1 MRKSKMKRKSTQQLC
16 ALAAPSVHAPC
27 CEATCVHLL
36 VPTFHAAFV
45 SRQAWGTRVMALLL
59 TAAVFM
65 SALPAASVQAAET
78 KPQEES
84 SEKTED
90 EEVTSVE
97 DATETINSYN
107 DEEVEREEVYIK
119 NAEDLKTFAK
129 NCWLDTWSQN
139 KKVYLTADIDLAG
152 ENFVSIPTFG
162 GYFNGQGHT
171 ISGFTVRKPISYV
184 GLFNETQKT
193 AVIVNLRV
201 EGNIRPSGKQMVVGG
216 IVGDNRGI
224 LLNCVFDGLVEAND
238 YVGGVVGYNEIS
250 GVLMDSEAN
259 GTVTGAHY
267 TGGIAGDNVGNIV
280 GCLNRADVNIS
291 NEDKTMSLD
300 DINLDQYAA
309 GILGSLGSE
318 GDEKSNKLSTAENT
332 VDTGGIAGLSTG
344 IVQSC
349 VNEGTIGYE
358 HVGYNVGGIVGRQS
372 GYVYACANKGKI
384 YGRKDVGGIV
394 GQAEPYIAIDL
405 SEDIVRQLSDHIDI
419 LHDQVGKMLD
429 DAGDRSDVLSNRL
442 SVIRNFA
449 DRALDDTGFL
459 ADRTVEWTDSM
470 MSSVNEAV
478 SRFDYVLDE
487 TAKDGGV
494 IDHATDAAGDVKDAA
509 EKLEDMVKN
518 MDLYRYMTPEEK
530 EAYNQAKKAIEEAG
544 KEHAENVAKATE
556 AYENYFIAQAARSDA
571 YRDQETDLRPV
582 TESGVDSDW
591 NYDAIIKFEEVP
603 AKYMGIVGW
612 IHTEKEEEFPCSD
625 SNHAH
630 YEADRKVREKADS
643 EMTSRAV
650 EVAEFAGKYADEQYS
665 AAHNGN
671 NYTAD
676 MQKYLEIMSEI
687 AANHADEMTDDAR
700 KELQAAASSAKDA
713 AENLEDMGDETK
725 DILSNLNDRS
735 DITFP
740 QLGGDYRSATGSLNS
755 NLKNISENM
764 GYLNDEMSSSEDL
777 LGDDLSDIND
787 EFSKIMLLY
796 TDALDGVLDMD
807 YSNIYEDE
815 SQENAEESIDA
826 TVANCTNNGIVEADL
841 NVSGIVGTMAIEY
854 DFDLES
860 DVTGFDEARANSTFL
875 TKCVL
880 RQNVNQANV
889 KAQKSYAGGVC
900 GLQEMGMVL
909 RCENYGR
916 IESSTGDYV
925 GGIAGQSLSH
935 IKQSYAKCTVLGG
948 EYVAG
953 IAGYGNGIE
962 SCCAMVKVKEASA
975 FSGAIAGKTADEAE
989 IAGNYFVSD
998 EIAGIDRIS
1007 YSGKAEPTSYD
1018 TLLQME
1024 GIPANFRRMKITFYA
1039 DEEEVGVVECAYGG
1053 SVELEQY
1060 PNIPVKEGFYADW
1073 DNKELTNVRLD
1084 EDVTVEYVRYLTT
1097 LAGSWLRENGQ
1108 SSLLVDGMFVQ
1119 EDELTV
1125 DKLGTDSMQVTLPD
1139 SFSKEPEE
1147 LTECWQ
1153 IEIPDDGAL
1162 SHQVRYQAPQGQA
1175 EGVEIYVED
1184 AAGWHKAETELMGI
1198 YHLFPVEGSSVKI
1211 AVSVTEK
1218 GIKDYIVYIIVGGV
1232 VLLLVIV
1239 LLIRKKKKKRKA
1251 KKEEEVEE
1259 IEQREGA

>member
-1 MRKSKMKRKSTQQLC
+1 MSKK
-16 ALAAPSVHAPC
+16 
-27 CEATCVHLL
+27 
-36 VPTFHAAFV
+36 
-45 SRQAWGTRVMALLL
+45 RVMALFLS
-59 TAAVFM
+59 AVVILSIFPALSV
-65 SALPAASVQAAET
+65 SALGENPQTEAE
-78 KPQEES
+78 KEAEAQKKVKDRQNERDIEEG
-84 SEKTED
+84 EA

-97 DATETINSYN
+97 DATEAINFYN
-107 DEEVEREEVYIK
+107 NEEVEREEVYIT

-139 KKVYLTADIDLAG
+139 KKVYLTADIDLTG

-201 EGNIRPSGKQMVVGG
+201 EGTVRPSGKQMVVGG

-224 LLNCVFDGLVEAND
+224 LLNCVFDGVVEAND
-238 YVGGVVGYNEIS
+238 YVGGVAGYNEIS

-259 GTVTGAHY
+259 GTITGAHY

-280 GCLNRADVNIS
+280 GCLNRSDVNIS
-291 NEDKTMSLD
+291 NEDKTMSLE

-318 GDEKSNKLSTAENT
+318 GDEKSDKLSATENT

-344 IVQSC
+344 IVQNC

-372 GYVYACANKGKI
+372 GYVHSCVNKGRI

-442 SVIRNFA
+442 SVIRGFA
-449 DRALDDTGFL
+449 DRALDDTNFL
-459 ADRTVEWTDSM
+459 TDRTVEWTDSM
-470 MSSVNEAV
+470 MDSVNEAM

-487 TAKDGGV
+487 TAKDDGV
-494 IDHATDAAGDVKDAA
+494 LDHASDAAGDVKDAA
-509 EKLEDMVKN
+509 EKLENMVKS

-530 EAYNQAKKAIEEAG
+530 EAYDQAKKAIEEAG
-544 KEHAENVAKATE
+544 KEHSENVAKATE
-556 AYENYFIAQAARSDA
+556 AYENYYIDKAR
-571 YRDQETDLRPV
+571 QEEPASTYEYDLRPI
-582 TESGVDSDW
+582 TESGVDTEWRGPFDDDVPGAYIGITGWVHHSD
-591 NYDAIIKFEEVP
+591 
-603 AKYMGIVGW
+603 
-612 IHTEKEEEFPCSD
+612 TEDREFPLSD
-625 SNHAH
+625 GSPQA
-630 YEADRKVREKADS
+630 EADRQVQEKVAQNMKDNA
-643 EMTSRAV
+643 TK
-650 EVAEFAGKYADEQYS
+650 VAEDASDYADEQYK
-665 AAHNGN
+665 ATHGGN
-671 NYTAD
+671 SYVAD
-676 MQKYLEIMSEI
+676 MQKYLQIMSDI

-700 KELQAAASSAKDA
+700 KQLKSAVSSAKDA

-725 DILSNLNDRS
+725 DILTNLNDRP

-764 GYLNDEMSSSEDL
+764 GYLNDEMSSSGDL

-787 EFSKIMLLY
+787 EFSEIMLLY

-826 TVANCTNNGIVEADL
+826 TVADCTNGGIVEADL

-916 IESSTGDYV
+916 IESTTGDYV

-935 IKQSYAKCTVLGG
+935 IRQSYAKCTVSGG

-953 IAGYGNGIE
+953 IVGYGNGIE
-962 SCCAMVKVKEASA
+962 NCCAMVKVKEASA
-975 FSGAIAGKTADEAE
+975 FSGAIAGKTADAAE

-1007 YSGKAEPTSYD
+1007 YSGKAEPTSYE
-1018 TLLQME
+1018 TLLQID
-1024 GIPANFRRMKITFYA
+1024 GIPASFRWMKITFYA
-1039 DEEEVGVVECAYGG
+1039 DDEEVGVAECAYGG
-1053 SVELEQY
+1053 SVDVEKY
-1060 PNIPVKEGFYADW
+1060 PKIPVKEGFYADW
-1073 DNKELTNVRLD
+1073 DNKELVNVRLD

-1108 SSLLVDGMFVQ
+1108 SSILVDGMFAQ

-1125 DKLGTDSMQVTLPD
+1125 DKPGTDSVRVTLPD

-1162 SHQVRYQAPQGQA
+1162 SHQVRYQAPQGRT
-1175 EGVEIYVED
+1175 EGVEIYVQD
-1184 AAGWHKAETELMGI
+1184 AVGWHKAETELMGI
-1198 YHLFPVEGSSVKI
+1198 YHLFTVEGSSVKI
-1211 AVSVTEK
+1211 AASVTEK
-1218 GIKDYIVYIIVGGV
+1218 SIMDYIVYIVAGGV

-1259 IEQREGA
+1259 IEQEEGA

>member
-1 MRKSKMKRKSTQQLC
+1 MRKKS
-16 ALAAPSVHAPC
+16 
-27 CEATCVHLL
+27 
-36 VPTFHAAFV
+36 
-45 SRQAWGTRVMALLL
+45 VMALLL
-59 TAAVFM
+59 SAAVFM
-65 SALPAASVQAAET
+65 GTLPAAGVQAAET
-78 KPQEES
+78 KPQEEI
-84 SEKTED
+84 SEETED
-90 EEVTSVE
+90 EEEGAEEEVTSVE

-107 DEEVEREEVYIK
+107 SEEVEWEEVYIK

-201 EGNIRPSGKQMVVGG
+201 EGTIRPSGKQMVVGG
-216 IVGDNRGI
+216 IVGDNSGI
-224 LLNCVFDGLVEAND
+224 LLNCVFDGVVKAND
-238 YVGGVVGYNEIS
+238 YVGGIVGYNEIS

-259 GTVTGAHY
+259 GTITGAHY

-291 NEDKTMSLD
+291 NEDRTKSLD

-318 GDEKSNKLSTAENT
+318 GDEKSDKLSTTENT

-344 IVQSC
+344 IVQNC

-372 GYVYACANKGKI
+372 GYVHSCVNKGRI

-442 SVIRNFA
+442 SVIRDFA
-449 DRALDDTGFL
+449 DRALDDTHFL

-470 MSSVNEAV
+470 MDSVNEAM

-494 IDHATDAAGDVKDAA
+494 IDHATDAAEDVKDAA
-509 EKLEDMVKN
+509 KKLEDMVKS

-530 EAYNQAKKAIEEAG
+530 EAYDQAKKAIEEAG

-556 AYENYFIAQAARSDA
+556 AYENYYIDKARLEDTEHE
-571 YRDQETDLRPV
+571 YDLKPV
-582 TESGVDSDW
+582 TESGVDEGWSGPPANFKD
-591 NYDAIIKFEEVP
+591 VP
-603 AKYMGIVGW
+603 ETYKNVTGW
-612 IHTEKEEEFPCSD
+612 MHTETGDEFPCSD
-625 SNHAH
+625 SSHSTH
-630 YEADRKVREKADS
+630 YEADRQVQEKATQNMK
-643 EMTSRAV
+643 EHAT
-650 EVAEFAGKYADEQYS
+650 EVATSANDYADEQYK
-665 AAHNGN
+665 AAHGGS
-671 NYTAD
+671 YTAD
-676 MQKYLEIMSEI
+676 MQKYLQIMSDI

-700 KELQAAASSAKDA
+700 KQLKSAVSSAKDA

-725 DILSNLNDRS
+725 DILTNLNDRP

-740 QLGGDYRSATGSLNS
+740 QLGGDYRSTTGSLNS

-764 GYLNDEMSSSEDL
+764 GYLNDEMSSSGDL

-787 EFSKIMLLY
+787 EFSEIMLLY

-826 TVANCTNNGIVEADL
+826 TVADCTNSGIVEADL

-860 DVTGFDEARANSTFL
+860 DITGLDDARANSTFL

-889 KAQKSYAGGVC
+889 KAQKSYVGGVC

-916 IESSTGDYV
+916 IESITGDYV
-925 GGIAGQSLSH
+925 GGIVGQSLSH
-935 IKQSYAKCTVLGG
+935 IRQSYAKCTVLGG

-953 IAGYGNGIE
+953 IVGYGNGIAN
-962 SCCAMVKVKEASA
+962 CCAMVKVKEATA
-975 FSGAIAGKTADEAE
+975 FSGAIAGKTVNEAE
-989 IAGNYFVSD
+989 IADNYFVSD

-1007 YSGKAEPTSYD
+1007 YSGKAEPTSYE

-1053 SVELEQY
+1053 
-1060 PNIPVKEGFYADW
+1060 
-1073 DNKELTNVRLD
+1073 
-1084 EDVTVEYVRYLTT
+1084 
-1097 LAGSWLRENGQ
+1097 
-1108 SSLLVDGMFVQ
+1108 
-1119 EDELTV
+1119 
-1125 DKLGTDSMQVTLPD
+1125 
-1139 SFSKEPEE
+1139 
-1147 LTECWQ
+1147 
-1153 IEIPDDGAL
+1153 
-1162 SHQVRYQAPQGQA
+1162 
-1175 EGVEIYVED
+1175 
-1184 AAGWHKAETELMGI
+1184 
-1198 YHLFPVEGSSVKI
+1198 
-1211 AVSVTEK
+1211 
-1218 GIKDYIVYIIVGGV
+1218 
-1232 VLLLVIV
+1232 
-1239 LLIRKKKKKRKA
+1239 
-1251 KKEEEVEE
+1251 
-1259 IEQREGA
+1259 